1 MNEHYFAMFGVTMAA
16 LIVLC
21 MVVALVYVTA
31 DKIEKWMRSR
41 ERKWKMECL
50 LDEHAADIA
59 KLEARVTALESKEV
73 SADD

>member
-1 MNEHYFAMFGVTMAA
+1 MNEHFFAMFGVATMALIA
-16 LIVLC
+16 LCLIV
-21 MVVALVYVTA
+21 ALGYATA
-31 DKIEKWMRSR
+31 DKIEEWMRSR

-50 LDEHAADIA
+50 LDKHSADLA